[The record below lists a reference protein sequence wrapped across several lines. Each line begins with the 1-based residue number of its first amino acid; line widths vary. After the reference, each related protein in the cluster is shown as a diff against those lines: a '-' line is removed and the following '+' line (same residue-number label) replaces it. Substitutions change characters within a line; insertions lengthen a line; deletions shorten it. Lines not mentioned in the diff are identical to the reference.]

1 MTDKRRFPATRPAR
15 DGIDGAPGQQGPPG
29 LPLTAR
35 GQWNQ
40 GQYYVGDSV
49 VWNDLNYVAQVTFLS
64 STSPDTDMNWLRFT
78 GPDGPQGQPGEVSA
92 QQLSDAIA
100 GTANN
105 PSSLGAYTGDFSD
118 PPTQAEMRAFAGY
131 VESLRQALV
140 R

>member
-49 VWNDLNYVAQVTFLS
+49 VWNDINYVAQVTFLS
-64 STSPDTDMNWLRFT
+64 STSPDTDLNWLRFT
-78 GPDGPQGQPGEVSA
+78 GPDGPQGPQGLPGEVSA
-92 QQLSDAIA
+92 QQLADAIA
-100 GTANN
+100 TTSANTN
-105 PSSLGAYTGDFSD
+105 AIALLPDDADL
-118 PPTQAEMRAFAGY
+118 PTMRAKIN
-131 VESLRQALV
+131 ELIQALK